1 MAKEKITVDDLLTG
15 QSKQTFGATVEAI
28 ESQPSM
34 VKITPWTAASGCLCH
49 LSVQVAKASLEGVTP
64 TGDTH
69 ECCGKTLK
77 VVQLHFKEGES
88 IAFEDLFGQL
98 NVHASKT
105 ASFSDAV
112 HATPA
117 EAPGLPPAPI
127 PPPWGW
133 GYPSWLEPFKRHAPR
148 PWKRSML
155 GTGRSSLCESNYS
168 RCLGHCQYSL
178 NPEQCTC
185 LCKSSYLICAGHPG
199 IECED

>member
-15 QSKQTFGATVEAI
+15 QSKQTFRATVEAI

-105 ASFSDAV
+105 ASS
-112 HATPA
+112 PMRSMQ
-117 EAPGLPPAPI
+117 L
-127 PPPWGW
+127 
-133 GYPSWLEPFKRHAPR
+133 LRKRPVYRPR
-148 PWKRSML
+148 PSHPP
-155 GTGRSSLCESNYS
+155 G
-168 RCLGHCQYSL
+168 
-178 NPEQCTC
+178 
-185 LCKSSYLICAGHPG
+185 AGDILHG
-199 IECED
+199 